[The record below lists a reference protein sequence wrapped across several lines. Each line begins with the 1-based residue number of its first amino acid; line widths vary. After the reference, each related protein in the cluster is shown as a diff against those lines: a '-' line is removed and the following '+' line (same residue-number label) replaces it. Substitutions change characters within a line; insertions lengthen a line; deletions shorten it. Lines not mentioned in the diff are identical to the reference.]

1 MVLKIKKW
9 IQMSDSIQIWYLDL
23 ANAYKLIYFDRNIN
37 GNKDGKKKKNEGNI
51 WVLWIPSEQQLH
63 EFLITQK
70 NIQYRKGNW
79 FVIDATYQFHLE
91 FFFRQNDVH

>member
-37 GNKDGKKKKNEGNI
+37 GNKDGKKIEGNK
-51 WVLWIPSEQQLH
+51 WVLWIPPE
-63 EFLITQK
+63 
-70 NIQYRKGNW
+70 
-79 FVIDATYQFHLE
+79 
-91 FFFRQNDVH
+91 